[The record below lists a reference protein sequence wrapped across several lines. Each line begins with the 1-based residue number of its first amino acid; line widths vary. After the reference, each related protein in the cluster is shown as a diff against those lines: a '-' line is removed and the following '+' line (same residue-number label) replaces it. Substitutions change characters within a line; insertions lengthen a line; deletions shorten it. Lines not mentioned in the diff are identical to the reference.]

1 MKKSIIMVFVF
12 CSALL
17 VAQDI
22 EGTYRATGQRV
33 EYQYYTRPNY
43 HLDSADGAMG
53 TNLVVNDAYGLGV
66 SQVISNIPPGYNFGS
81 RIVGP
86 IGVAEMDALQYF
98 LYVTFNEDGTG
109 IIADSQVL
117 AGETEGCETEITL
130 LPLDDPLTYSSDLN
144 AGLTVQSTM
153 VTGQPNASPY
163 AGQSA
168 GSWSIA
174 GSSFFSFFPPAP
186 APVTAEFQLYGAEFA
201 GCYGA
206 CVASGAGGLFDPG
219 SDDAHGY
226 CGGVECAGY
235 LHGYPGLPHPGA
247 TAGYIIPE
255 PVSSFVPSNNYFGN
269 FPDYHVEWHY
279 IDGPIAETG
288 FGDIL
293 APEDGW
299 DEDGDGTD
307 HDNILGYPNVT
318 STATQL
324 ACGFNYPILGDVTA
338 LLPDYCVDFTAGG
351 VDGYAEGTFGA
362 NSFYLMDASFE
373 LWGNFLTWN
382 GVMYLQTG
390 DPSFLV
396 DDSAADMN
404 PAEIAYLDL
413 DNDGVPETPYNPNG
427 GRLVMTFEPTCI
439 PVVTS
444 ISVLGELTDVGGCAN
459 AGDVN
464 ADGQVNVLDVVEVVA
479 YILGNSAEPDCGDYN
494 ADGSVDVLD
503 VVAMVSTILGNRGEE
518 ASSATFTKTDDV
530 MTMSAN
536 GVVGAVEM
544 TLSHGSDF
552 SLELTENALVAD
564 YNTDGGTTKLIVVN
578 PEADIFS
585 STGDYTVEEVV
596 AATTEGYINAS
607 YEGPAAI
614 SLEKAYPNP
623 FNPSTSFDVNVEIAG
638 HVSVMVYNV
647 SGQLVDVIHEG
658 SMGIGTHNMT
668 LHGENL
674 ASGMYIIKANSADV
688 TTSQKI
694 MLIK

>member
-43 HLDSADGAMG
+43 HLDSQDGAMG

-144 AGLTVQSTM
+144 AGLTVQPTM

-163 AGQSA
+163 VGASA

-186 APVTAEFQLYGAEFA
+186 SPVTAEFQLYGPEFA
-201 GCYGA
+201 VCYA
-206 CVASGAGGLFDPG
+206 ECLATGAGNE
-219 SDDAHGY
+219 Y
-226 CGGVECAGY
+226 CGGVTCAPY
-235 LHGYPGLPHPGA
+235 VHGYPGMPHPGA
-247 TAGYIIPE
+247 TSGYVIPD
-255 PVSSFVPSNNYFGN
+255 PTVSFVPSNNYFGN
-269 FPDYHVEWHY
+269 IPDYHVEWHY
-279 IDGPIAETG
+279 IDGPVAETG

-293 APEDGW
+293 APEEGW

-307 HDNILGYPNVT
+307 YDNILGYPNVT
-318 STATQL
+318 STATNP

-338 LLPDYCVDFTAGG
+338 LLPEGCVDFSAGG
-351 VDGYAEGTFGA
+351 VDGYAAGTFGA
-362 NSFYLMDASFE
+362 NSFYLMDAQFE
-373 LWGNFLTWN
+373 VWGNFLTWN

-404 PAEIAYLDL
+404 PADIGYLDL
-413 DNDGVPETPYNPNG
+413 DGDGTPETPFNASG
-427 GRLVMTFEPTCI
+427 GRLVMIFEPTCI
-439 PVVTS
+439 PVVTA

-479 YILGNSAEPDCGDYN
+479 FILGNAAEPDCADYN
-494 ADGSVDVLD
+494 ADGGVDVLD

-518 ASSATFTKTDDV
+518 ASSATFTKTDDL

-552 SLELTENALVAD
+552 SLKLTENALVAD
-564 YNTDGGTTKLIVVN
+564 SNTDGGTTKLIVVN
-578 PEADIFS
+578 PEGDIFS

-623 FNPSTSFDVNVEIAG
+623 FNPSTSFNVNVDVAG
-638 HVSVMVYNV
+638 YVSVMVYNV

-658 SMGIGTHNMT
+658 SMDIGTHNMT

-688 TTSQKI
+688 TTSQKV